1 MLLSTNLLEAVGSE
15 RTRPAALTL
24 QTLNYNA
31 ENVKIN
37 RPIRRDDS
45 SIVK

>member
-1 MLLSTNLLEAVGSE
+1 MLFSTNQLEVVGSE
-15 RTRPAALTL
+15 RTRSAAITL

-37 RPIRRDDS
+37 RPIQRDDS